1 MSIKATSWA
10 ARTATG
16 SAPLKL
22 MLFAF
27 ANYADDEGVCWPSQ
41 ETLANDTEQSVDT
54 VQRRSKKLEAMGLIR
69 IERRE
74 GNRGQWA
81 GKIYYLNMSVAEMS
95 KPQPERKSPT
105 TDVQAAPDH
114 AATRTVT
121 MPQPGRPPCRK
132 ALRHK
137 LPIEPLLE
145 PPAPTARSS
154 HAERLQ
160 AFQSKE
166 EGSEVVQ
173 NRIAQRLGPD
183 GWLILGELTDEHRA
197 MLTTL
202 ERRGKLDD
210 RALNAAVLDARARA
224 LHPALRE
231 AQT

>member
-1 MSIKATSWA
+1 
-10 ARTATG
+10 
-16 SAPLKL
+16 
-22 MLFAF
+22 MLFAL
-27 ANYADDEGVCWPSQ
+27 ANYADDDGVCWPSQ
-41 ETLANDTEQSVDT
+41 EKLANDTEQSVDS
-54 VQRRSKKLEAMGLIR
+54 VQRRLKRLVAMGLIR

-81 GKIYYLNMSVAEMS
+81 GKMYYLSMTVAEMT
-95 KPQPERKSPT
+95 KPQPERKSPAAEVLT
-105 TDVQAAPDH
+105 APDH

-145 PPAPTARSS
+145 PPAPTSRSS

-173 NRIAQRLGPD
+173 NRIARRLGPD
-183 GWLILGELTDEHRA
+183 GWLILGELTADHRA
-197 MLTTL
+197 NLTLL
-202 ERRGKLDD
+202 ERRGKLDE
-210 RALNAAVLDARARA
+210 RTLAAATLTARAQA
-224 LHPALRE
+224 P
-231 AQT
+231 

>member
-10 ARTATG
+10 AGTATG

-22 MLFAF
+22 MLFAL

-41 ETLANDTEQSVDT
+41 ETLANDTEQSVDS
-54 VQRRSKKLEAMGLIR
+54 VQRRLKRLASMGLIR
-69 IERRE
+69 VERRE

-81 GKIYYLNMSVAEMS
+81 GKIYYLSMTVAEKT
-95 KPQPERKSPT
+95 KPQPERKSTVSGVP
-105 TDVQAAPDH
+105 AAPDH
-114 AATRTVT
+114 AATRTAT

-145 PPAPTARSS
+145 PPAPTSRSS

-183 GWLILGELTDEHRA
+183 GWLILGELTSDHRA

-202 ERRGKLDD
+202 ERRGKLDE
-210 RALNAAVLDARARA
+210 RTLAAATLSARAA
-224 LHPALRE
+224 LPP
-231 AQT
+231 